1 MFGDNDTCPV
11 RVSARAQEMAGE
23 REGMTDK
30 NGTQHSLTRERPIG
44 TGKW

>member
-1 MFGDNDTCPV
+1 MFGGNDTCPV
-11 RVSARAQEMAGE
+11 RMSARAQEMAGE
-23 REGMTDK
+23 QEDMTDK